1 MALSAVLTVYPP
13 QSATAAH
20 RVTPEMVEISGVKNR
35 PGRLEAT
42 FLYDWQRFQNEDAAN
57 GYTAPELPIQQ
68 RGYVTYRENDT
79 YLFRGRI
86 HSVTRTLIEGK
97 PAVTIVAL
105 DKLQV
110 LNETYSSFSGYYS
123 FTRRSGATA
132 LSAVRLWP
140 GYDYDAAVTTSKRT
154 WYPDPASDAW
164 LSTTYLDALSYKD
177 TLAAN
182 INSSATEIKLSTS
195 NKFFP
200 PSGFVS
206 IDSEWIQYNGY
217 TWNQSDGYWY
227 LNNCRRAEPGI
238 LGTTAAAHL
247 AAATVYPRIPKRIH
261 DLSSILIEGDP
272 DTTYTAADAEA
283 VPDANYTPNYEENSF
298 TFNLEDPL
306 TLGKRTAAAI
316 TAYGSLWATY
326 DVYDE
331 DDGDTTALYLGAD
344 VITDLLEAT
353 TGNLGPGFAPTAPET
368 CTANVTISPDIPI
381 THFTV
386 SKPEPVMNS
395 LQRLLG
401 DLGLNKGGD
410 NDTIVHRYNPNADT
424 LDVFT
429 VAQKAASAADR
440 RYHGEKGYTYEV
452 NLDEVRNALIGW
464 YTNAQNQNLI
474 GPDRAWHTSVE
485 SHTSDP
491 PPSAANKP
499 YGIQKWNDG
508 TNPHTWQGHG
518 ASFGG
523 ATFLDLLYPQAY
535 RTFNLQEATRGYPS
549 LVTDNSPDTAWG
561 LYWDSAANAISTTSD
576 NNKIY
581 FWWPGNT
588 TSAPTAQW
596 LERVVLNLDL
606 TGESESATKRLIDL
620 TVYALDT
627 DFSYG
632 GGSSAPTATLIKLG
646 PKSRIIFAPG
656 EMDYQ
661 TQGTQIEITVPAP
674 VLCKGIMIQINQ
686 PVKFT
691 ATGIAGGYGIA
702 INEIAAYSMPHKTQ
716 VLKSKATY
724 ATTDSNTVTAPN
736 THAKLSDANMG
747 QYLVGLLSL
756 GPATR
761 QTALNLLFLQLL
773 QNWMQVERHTYT
785 IESTGIADGEG
796 GGIPM
801 PGETAYFASTQKTGV
816 VDAFTYTVIRGR
828 RNLTINATNYSGT
841 LFGAA
846 I

>member
-1 MALSAVLTVYPP
+1 VALSAVLTVYPP

-35 PGRLEAT
+35 PGRLEST
-42 FLYDWQRFQNEDAAN
+42 FLVDWDRLQHEDAEAA
-57 GYTAPELPIQQ
+57 YVAAELWCQQ
-68 RGYVTYRENDT
+68 RAYVVYRENDT

-123 FTRRSGATA
+123 FTRRGGATA

-217 TWNQSDGYWY
+217 TWNQADGYWY

-283 VPDANYTPNYEENSF
+283 IENANYEPNYEENSF

-306 TLGKRTAAAI
+306 NLGKRSAAAS

-326 DVYDE
+326 SVCDE
-331 DDGDTTALYLGAD
+331 DNGDATALYLGAD

-429 VAQKAASAADR
+429 VAQKAASTADR

-464 YTNAQNQNLI
+464 YTNAQNQNLV
-474 GPDRAWHTSVE
+474 GPDRIWHPIAQVDGGGVPTSPVV
-485 SHTSDP
+485 T
-491 PPSAANKP
+491 
-499 YGIQKWNDG
+499 QKWN
-508 TNPHTWQGHG
+508 TAAAAHTWENHSAG
-518 ASFGG
+518 SFAG
-523 ATFLDLLYPQAY
+523 DLVDLFYPEPHRLVHLLEPDESQ
-535 RTFNLQEATRGYPS
+535 PS
-549 LVTDNSPDTAWG
+549 LMTDNSADTGFGIWWTAAADAVDEV
-561 LYWDSAANAISTTSD
+561 LYFWNPGATPWSANAE
-576 NNKIY
+576 
-581 FWWPGNT
+581 
-588 TSAPTAQW
+588 W

-606 TGESESATKRLIDL
+606 EGESESASKRLIDL
-620 TVYALDT
+620 TVYALLT
-627 DFSYG
+627 FSHSQANYESATG
-632 GGSSAPTATLIKLG
+632 AAPTVTLGDLG
-646 PKSRIIFAPG
+646 PKSRIIYGPG
-656 EMDYQ
+656 KMDYQ

-674 VLCKGIMIQINQ
+674 VLCYGFAVKINQ
-686 PVKFT
+686 PLKAT
-691 ATGIAGGYGIA
+691 ASGDHAGKYGIA
-702 INEIAAYSMPHKTQ
+702 INEAAAYSMPHKTQ

-816 VDAFTYTVIRGR
+816 VEAYTYSVMRGR
-828 RNLTINATNYSGT
+828 RSLTINATNYSGT